1 METKNLAIICMA
13 IIICVAIIAA
23 AFVMVNNNSND
34 DVVVVNETN
43 ESSDS
48 SVNESSSSSSDS
60 SSAELGSRENPKT
73 EIDYNTG
80 HDGELNP
87 NYGDYYVLNGGLFQ
101 DENKYLG
108 GAGTY
113 TFISGDDTDGHHSYI
128 TGVWYGK
135 CKDHGWVELN
145 SDKHCPICV
154 EKGMD
159 ARVYKGTTYQA

>member
-1 METKNLAIICMA
+1 METKNLAIICVA
-13 IIICVAIIAA
+13 VIVCVAIMAT

-34 DVVVVNETN
+34 DVAVVNETN

-48 SVNESSSSSSDS
+48 SVNESSSSSGDS

-73 EIDYNTG
+73 EIDYNNG

-87 NYGDYYVLNGGLFQ
+87 NYGDYYVLDGGLFR
-101 DENKYLG
+101 DDNEYLG
-108 GAGTY
+108 GSGTY
-113 TFISGDDTDGHHSYI
+113 TYISGKNPYGADTYI

-145 SDKHCPICV
+145 SDKHCPICA